1 VDLNHYSLTNNFN
14 FYTALVFDMS
24 MFEFL
29 LTRMVGLFAL
39 GIIFGFTWAWF
50 ALVEEKDPGLVI
62 FEDEAE
68 LQEMCIGGLRRVKE

>member
-1 VDLNHYSLTNNFN
+1 MDCDSTDNFN
-14 FYTALVFDMS
+14 FYTYLGSDMS
-24 MFEFL
+24 MLEFL
-29 LTRMVGLFAL
+29 LTRMLGLFAL

>member
-1 VDLNHYSLTNNFN
+1 MKILFLVTNNFN
-14 FYTALVFDMS
+14 FYTALVSDMS

-50 ALVEEKDPGLVI
+50 ALVEPEDPGLVI

>member
-1 VDLNHYSLTNNFN
+1 
-14 FYTALVFDMS
+14 MS

-50 ALVEEKDPGLVI
+50 AFIETEDPGLVI

-68 LQEMCIGGLRRVKE
+68 LQEMCINGLRRVKE

>member
-1 VDLNHYSLTNNFN
+1 
-14 FYTALVFDMS
+14 M
-24 MFEFL
+24 
-29 LTRMVGLFAL
+29 

-68 LQEMCIGGLRRVKE
+68 LQEMCMGGLRRVKE